1 MIALS
6 KQAFWSGEVAAMLGV
21 QDVTVRSW
29 ALRLEKYGYLF
40 VRDSND
46 KRAYSEHDISV
57 LRYLQ
62 TQVQDRKLKLNVAAQ
77 LTAERFKTDVDQEEN
92 GIAATATT
100 ESVTAIKVKYD
111 AIFEAQHALLERLE
125 QQEKTQLEILAR
137 LVQQAERQEQ
147 RDQALM
153 QTMRELLE
161 QRRLEV
167 EKHRPWWRR
176 R

>member
-1 MIALS
+1 
-6 KQAFWSGEVAAMLGV
+6 MLGV

-100 ESVTAIKVKYD
+100 ESVTAIK
-111 AIFEAQHALLERLE
+111 IN
-125 QQEKTQLEILAR
+125 
-137 LVQQAERQEQ
+137 
-147 RDQALM
+147 
-153 QTMRELLE
+153 
-161 QRRLEV
+161 
-167 EKHRPWWRR
+167 
-176 R
+176 